1 LAKTPLIRQT
11 TLIIMLN
18 QFVRGII
25 NYGFLFQVGSLA
37 GNIYM
42 NNIINNLTG
51 IPAFLILCITV
62 DNKHIGRIGNFIG
75 TLYLAA
81 ISSFTL

>member
-1 LAKTPLIRQT
+1 
-11 TLIIMLN
+11 MLN

-25 NYGFLFQVGSLA
+25 NYGFLFQVGRLA
-37 GNIYM
+37 GNIYI

-62 DNKHIGRIGNFIG
+62 DNRYLGRIGNFIG

-81 ISSFTL
+81 ASSFTM